1 MRNYIQMGDLILVTA
16 PRALTSGAGCLV
28 GTLFGV
34 ATKAV
39 DSGAQ
44 VTIQCYGVV
53 DLPKAATITPAEGTA
68 LYWDNTNFVVTA
80 TASGNTLIGKAVL
93 PVAAAGDATIRVR
106 LNG

>member
-1 MRNYIQMGDLILVTA
+1 MRNYVQMGDLIPVTA
-16 PRALTSGAGCLV
+16 PRDLTSGTGVLV

-34 ATKAV
+34 ATKATTNGTV
-39 DSGAQ
+39 
-44 VTIQCYGVV
+44 VTIQTYGVV

-80 TASGNTLIGKAVL
+80 TASGNTLIGKAVIPL
-93 PVAAAGDATIRVR
+93 AAAGDATIRVR